1 MHKERPYSLVDA
13 AKFGLYGGIAAI
25 MIALVGMVDAF
36 ERKDIIAD
44 VVTMSQVLLG
54 AMAFTPAFL
63 AASRAQQSRGKG
75 FSLVAGGV
83 AGAIAALLVALLAL
97 AIVPLNLRAVFV
109 NATPVLVGELMPGDL
124 EGITGAIVL
133 VAAGLV
139 VGLAAALLTWLPAR
153 LRRSTIISLVA
164 VTLIALLADVIAVII
179 PREVDRYIYRS
190 NGLSVEGA
198 ITLFVVI
205 LVIAY
210 LWQVL
215 QPKLNRAVANL
226 PESRRQVLRFV
237 TTIVLL
243 ALLFALPALLGSYLS
258 EVADLV
264 GFYIVMALGLNV
276 VVGFAGLLDLGL
288 RGVLRHRRLH
298 DGGADHAGT
307 AVGAQLPPPVELLG
321 GAAAGGAGCAA
332 GRRLPRR
339 AGAQNPRRLPG
350 DHHAGLRR
358 DHPPAGALGRVE
370 AGHGRRAGRH
380 RHRPPGGLRPPRP
393 TRRRSSTT

>member
-1 MHKERPYSLVDA
+1 MHKERPYSLADA

-44 VVTMSQVLLG
+44 IVTMSQVLLG

-63 AASRAQQSRGKG
+63 AASRAQQTRGKG
-75 FSLVAGGV
+75 ISLVAGGV
-83 AGAIAALLVALLAL
+83 AGAVAALLVALLAL
-97 AIVPLNLRAVFV
+97 AIEPLNLRAVFV

-139 VGLAAALLTWLPAR
+139 VGLVAALLTWLPAR

-198 ITLFVVI
+198 VTLFVVI

-276 VVGFAGLLDLGL
+276 VVGFAGLLDLGYVAFFAIGAYTMAVL
-288 RGVLRHRRLH
+288 TTPELPLVRSFIPPLSFWAALPLAVLASLLAGVFLGVPVLKTRGDYLAIV
-298 DGGADHAGT
+298 T
-307 AVGAQLPPPVELLG
+307 LG
-321 GAAAGGAGCAA
+321 FGEII
-332 GRRLPRR
+332 R
-339 AGAQNPRRLPG
+339 A
-350 DHHAGLRR
+350 
-358 DHPPAGALGRVE
+358 AGALGRAE
-370 AGHGRRAGRH
+370 AA
-380 RHRPPGGLRPPRP
+380 
-393 TRRRSSTT
+393 